1 MAVHADVAIQ
11 TAIPDPSSAE
21 AVFCAICADCIGNLD
36 RYLAEFMET
45 GSPEG
50 PHKARVALR
59 RLTTALDAFKPLMRK
74 ADAKALRTRAKA
86 IFRRL
91 GTVRDADVYD
101 QTKGDGR
108 VSAET
113 EALREVVRTALR
125 QRKALEFGP
134 LIRRKLSDGTL
145 LRFGASGLRLRRSP
159 AAVLARKATDEA
171 FVAVGSHG
179 KMLIGMDDQTRH
191 EFRKDLKSLR
201 YLTDFFV
208 TPDAEP
214 KRFTDLEALQD
225 LLGTLNDLANARQR
239 EKTAHRH
246 ARKTQRRGKA
256 ELAALKQAD
265 VLWARLRKA
274 APWWQ
279 AISA

>member
-1 MAVHADVAIQ
+1 MPEPAEPAIQ
-11 TAIPDPSSAE
+11 SAIPAPSSAE
-21 AVFCAICADCIGNLD
+21 GVFCGICADCIGNLD

-45 GSPEG
+45 ASPEG

-74 ADAKALRTRAKA
+74 AEAKALRIRAKA

-108 VSAET
+108 VSSET
-113 EALREVVRTALR
+113 EALREAVRTALR

-134 LIRRKLSDGTL
+134 LIRRKLTDGTL
-145 LRFGASGLRLRRSP
+145 LRSGASGLRLRNAP
-159 AAVLARKATDEA
+159 AAVLARAAMDDA
-171 FVAVGSHG
+171 FAAVNSHG
-179 KMLIGMDDQTRH
+179 KLLIGMDDQTRH

-208 TPDAEP
+208 TPDANP
-214 KRFTDLEALQD
+214 KRFADLEALQD

-239 EKTAHRH
+239 DNTARNR
-246 ARKTQRRGKA
+246 ARKTHRRGKA
-256 ELAALKQAD
+256 ELGALKQAD

-279 AISA
+279 VGSA

>member
-1 MAVHADVAIQ
+1 MPEPAEPAIK
-11 TAIPDPSSAE
+11 AANPDPTSAE
-21 AVFCAICADCIGNLD
+21 AVFCVIAGDCIGNLD

-45 GSPEG
+45 ASPEG

-74 ADAKALRTRAKA
+74 AEAKALRAGAQA

-108 VSAET
+108 VSSKT
-113 EALREVVRTALR
+113 EALREAVRTALR
-125 QRKALEFGP
+125 RRKALEFGP
-134 LIRRKLSDGTL
+134 LMRRKLADGTL
-145 LRFGASGLRLRRSP
+145 LRSGASGLRLRWAP
-159 AAVLARKATDEA
+159 APVLARAAMDQA
-171 FVAVGSHG
+171 FAAVSSHG
-179 KMLIGMDDQTRH
+179 KALTRMDDPARH

-201 YLTDFFV
+201 YLTDFFAV
-208 TPDAEP
+208 PDTDPGLLA
-214 KRFTDLEALQD
+214 DLEALQN
-225 LLGTLNDLANARQR
+225 LLGALNDLANARQR
-239 EKTAHRH
+239 DKTARSQV
-246 ARKTQRRGKA
+246 RKTQKRGKA
-256 ELAALKQAD
+256 EIAALKHAD

-279 AISA
+279 AGPV